1 MPIVQLPA
9 TSGSAAAAA
18 ATGGSSLR
26 MDPSLILPPSPVRPE
41 GRVRLLAAG
50 PSVAPVNLP
59 PPNVRPRIPGVRPPV
74 SLRRSSVSSGSDD
87 DARARRG
94 ADATAAQP
102 HGGRTPARCLATA
115 VLASSR
121 TPHRISASLCGC
133 STAAQL
139 STPGPRPVQREKPM
153 RKAAARQ
160 RSRGQGR
167 QVANCDDLVST
178 GDLMIIHRGE
188 PMIWLSDAAGRVAD
202 WSKRWVSRALG
213 LSSGHLTKAA
223 CISASS

>member
-139 STPGPRPVQREKPM
+139 STHPARVPSNAKSHAKSCG
-153 RKAAARQ
+153 AAT
-160 RSRGQGR
+160 RGQG
-167 QVANCDDLVST
+167 ANCDDLVST

-188 PMIWLSDAAGRVAD
+188 PMIWLSVAAAGRVAD
-202 WSKRWVSRALG
+202 WSKRWVSRALH
-213 LSSGHLTKAA
+213 LSSGRLTKAA